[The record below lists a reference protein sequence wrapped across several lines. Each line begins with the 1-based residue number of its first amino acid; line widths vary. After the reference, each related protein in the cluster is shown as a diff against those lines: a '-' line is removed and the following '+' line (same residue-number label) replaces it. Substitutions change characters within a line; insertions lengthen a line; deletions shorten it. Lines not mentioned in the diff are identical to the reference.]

1 MVGAIGLFFLR
12 RRESDGT
19 GCRPVYGR
27 LAQARPPPVG
37 PHAPSPGGGIRSLRS
52 CPGLLR
58 PSGRP
63 DRHVRGLGLLLQPR
77 SGGFDHGVRARYR
90 CSPGRH
96 RCAPSDHDRGTRAS
110 SRDDA
115 MPSVRDCGPIFVR
128 VLRELPAATPPS
140 DLRGKD
146 RAVAEDPNYGKAA
159 SAMTYRGGAIVYEPF
174 REGYG
179 GGRASTPGIARLI
192 TRKGQAQ
199 TDPVQSAANGSFGT
213 QITYSPW

>member
-1 MVGAIGLFFLR
+1 MRPRLGAGYVLFGLALVFFALVGVPIGMCGVSGCYFSPGVVASIMASVL
-12 RRESDGT
+12 GT
-19 GCRPVYGR
+19 G
-27 LAQARPPPVG
+27 A
-37 PHAPSPGGGIRSLRS
+37 
-52 CPGLLR
+52 LLVVI
-58 PSGRP
+58 GA
-63 DRHVRGLGLLLQPR
+63 LLLITT
-77 SGGFDHGVRARYR
+77 G
-90 CSPGRH
+90 
-96 RCAPSDHDRGTRAS
+96 GTRAS